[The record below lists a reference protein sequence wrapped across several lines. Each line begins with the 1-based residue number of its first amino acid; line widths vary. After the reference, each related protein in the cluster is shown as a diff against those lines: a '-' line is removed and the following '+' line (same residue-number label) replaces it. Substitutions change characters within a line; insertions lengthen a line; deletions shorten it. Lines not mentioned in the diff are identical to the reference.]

1 MSSVSTTYMG
11 LELNNPLLV
20 ASCSLSKNLDG
31 IRKIA
36 DAGAGAVVL
45 KSLFEEQ
52 LQIETAELERHI
64 GPSWHTEAFDYVQ
77 NMGMQLGPKEY
88 VALVE
93 KAKAE
98 LKLPLIASLNCISTK
113 WWAEYAKK
121 LENAGADALELN
133 ISFLPGD
140 PERESGEIEN
150 LYLEAVDS
158 VKGTVHI
165 PIAVKLGPY
174 FTSLISLGSKLCR
187 KGISALVLFNR
198 FYQVDIDIDK
208 LAFTTGASFSTPE
221 EMSLP
226 LRWTALLSDRID
238 CDFAATTGVHDAAG
252 VIKMLL
258 AGATVVQ
265 LCSTLYQHG
274 LEQIAVILNEV
285 QAWMDGH
292 GFTDLAQL
300 RGKLSR
306 EQGEQAQ
313 LLERLQYIKAL
324 VGVE

>member
-1 MSSVSTTYMG
+1 MSILTTTYMD
-11 LELNNPLLV
+11 LELENPILV
-20 ASCSLSKNLDG
+20 ASCSFSKNLEG
-31 IRKIA
+31 IKRIS

-52 LQIETAELERHI
+52 LQIETSELEQHI
-64 GPSWHTEAFDYVQ
+64 GTSWHTEAFDYVK

-88 VALVE
+88 ISLIE

-98 LKLPLIASLNCISTK
+98 VGIPLIASLNCLSPR

-133 ISFLPGD
+133 ISFLPSD
-140 PERESGEIEN
+140 PNRESSEIEN
-150 LYLEAVDS
+150 LYLEAMDS
-158 VKGTVHI
+158 VKGTVKI

-174 FTSLISLGSKLCR
+174 FTSLARLGQNLCK
-187 KGISALVLFNR
+187 KGASALVLFNR
-198 FYQVDIDIDK
+198 FYQVDINIDT
-208 LAFTTGASFSTPE
+208 LGFTTGKTFSAPE

-226 LRWTALLSDRID
+226 LRWIALLSDRMD
-238 CDFAATTGVHDAAG
+238 CDFAATTGIHDAKG

-258 AGATVVQ
+258 AGARVVQ
-265 LCSTLYQHG
+265 LCSTLYVNG
-274 LEQIAVILNEV
+274 LEFINEILNDL
-285 QAWMDGH
+285 QSWMTEH
-292 GFTDLAQL
+292 EFTSIDQF

-306 EQGEQAQ
+306 EQGEKAE
-313 LLERLQYIKAL
+313 LLDRLQYIKAL